1 MKKVQLLTTHEH
13 RGVVHAAGSVLEV
26 ADADAEFITARQLGV
41 LLEVEKADEYNK
53 SNGKSKGKP
62 TESAVEKNEE
72 QVNDDSA
79 ITDPSEEQP
88 NKQQGEA

>member
-26 ADADAEFITARQLGV
+26 ADADAEFIIARQLGV
-41 LLEVEKADEYNK
+41 LLEAEKADEYNK
-53 SNGKSKGKP
+53 SNVKSKGKP

-72 QVNDDSA
+72 IAAGEPVGDSA
-79 ITDPSEEQP
+79 EISAAT
-88 NKQQGEA
+88 QGE

>member
-13 RGVVHAAGSVLEV
+13 GGVVHAAGSVLEV

-41 LLEVEKADEYNK
+41 LLEAEKADEYNK
-53 SNGKSKGKP
+53 SNGKSKDKP

-72 QVNDDSA
+72 IAADEPVGDSA
-79 ITDPSEEQP
+79 EISAAT
-88 NKQQGEA
+88 QGE

>member
-1 MKKVQLLTTHEH
+1 MNTINLHLYLVLD
-13 RGVVHAAGSVLEV
+13 AATCGERLLEV

-41 LLEVEKADEYNK
+41 LLEAEKADEYNK

-72 QVNDDSA
+72 MAAGEPVGDSA
-79 ITDPSEEQP
+79 EISAAT
-88 NKQQGEA
+88 QGE

>member
-13 RGVVHAAGSVLEV
+13 GGVVHAAGNVLEV

-41 LLEVEKADEYNK
+41 LLEAEKADEHNK
-53 SNGKSKGKP
+53 SNEKSKGKP

-72 QVNDDSA
+72 MAAGEPVGDSA
-79 ITDPSEEQP
+79 EISAAT
-88 NKQQGEA
+88 QGE